1 MPKPRRSI
9 EFQVTGRYALFTDPL
24 SKVGGE
30 KCSYHVPTYEAL
42 KGIAKSIYWKPTLIW
57 VIDEV
62 RVMKRIRT
70 QTKGVKPLDLG
81 GGNSLAIYTFLADVQ
96 YQVRAHF
103 EWNEHRPE
111 LSDDRIEAKHHA
123 IAQRMID
130 RGGRQDV
137 FLGTGLGPRA
147 YAIIGQG
154 TISRII
160 ESKPEELRLFLE
172 EAAGVSKYKERRRET
187 ENRLKDT
194 RENLTRVEDILRE
207 LNNNLDK
214 LEKQAEVATR
224 YHGLQEQ
231 GTLKLHQLWFL
242 KHRDAATE
250 ESRIKLAVLEATN
263 ALEGRMAE
271 LRAVEAELEHVRQD
285 HYAVSDELHAA
296 QGVLAEANLE
306 VSRLEER
313 IRYVVEGRQRVE
325 QRLAELKGQNDQ
337 WAERKAAAEFELEEL
352 AEKMMAAEEQAE
364 ILAAQAEE
372 LAGNVPS
379 LEDAVR
385 AATQRGGEMSK
396 ELG

>member
-137 FLGTGLGPRA
+137 FLGTRDCQGYVQACEFGSGAGELDDAGELAFGLMFHGFDYPDET
-147 YAIIGQG
+147 GG
-154 TISRII
+154 T
-160 ESKPEELRLFLE
+160 
-172 EAAGVSKYKERRRET
+172 
-187 ENRLKDT
+187 
-194 RENLTRVEDILRE
+194 
-207 LNNNLDK
+207 
-214 LEKQAEVATR
+214 
-224 YHGLQEQ
+224 
-231 GTLKLHQLWFL
+231 
-242 KHRDAATE
+242 
-250 ESRIKLAVLEATN
+250 
-263 ALEGRMAE
+263 
-271 LRAVEAELEHVRQD
+271 
-285 HYAVSDELHAA
+285 ELHARFWRPTMVNGVIRFSHPQDCTERRFVRSMSVKA
-296 QGVLAEANLE
+296 FGLNQGVRPVDADACEMG
-306 VSRLEER
+306 VS
-313 IRYVVEGRQRVE
+313 
-325 QRLAELKGQNDQ
+325 A
-337 WAERKAAAEFELEEL
+337 
-352 AEKMMAAEEQAE
+352 
-364 ILAAQAEE
+364 
-372 LAGNVPS
+372 
-379 LEDAVR
+379 
-385 AATQRGGEMSK
+385 
-396 ELG
+396 